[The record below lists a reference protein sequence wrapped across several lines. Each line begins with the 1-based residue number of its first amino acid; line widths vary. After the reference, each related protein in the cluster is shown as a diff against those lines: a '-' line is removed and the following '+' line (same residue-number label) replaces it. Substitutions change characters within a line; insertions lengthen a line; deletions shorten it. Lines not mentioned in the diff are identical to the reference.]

1 MTEHHDSKDTDSKDT
16 PTTPQENASE
26 NAAPDTFDYVVDYWD
41 DEGSASNDSSDAV
54 IEALSATVDANA
66 TDPTDGDTD
75 ADGEPAA
82 DKSRE
87 TAPAHSNENA
97 QVTVPD
103 VVQVADH
110 LDSSLQAEEDGEDA
124 ALAGSSIFRAY
135 PMLSLHD
142 VTVSDPKTK
151 EHIWQHLTFR
161 CEAGECYAIM
171 VDAHDTR
178 RHATLLALIGGFIA
192 PSSGEIMTKTTPYE
206 DMDAE
211 QLRGHR
217 LGMITPQ
224 FSLRGDLNAVENLTY
239 VMNASGQTFMKPVK
253 GLAQDLLVRTRFGEN
268 TKADESPRRRT
279 RPGGCGQTQHR
290 ACLGH
295 RPGLHHRRQP
305 HRQSQR
311 DRHQAGSQPAQGT
324 GEHAGQ
330 AAHGDRRHRQR
341 ADRQAVRQHHRP
353 ALTLQATFPVK
364 G

>member
-87 TAPAHSNENA
+87 TAPAHPNENA

-268 TKADESPRRRT
+268 TKADESTLAGELDPVDAARLSIARALAIDPDYIIADDLTVNLNETDAKQILDLLKAQVSTPNKQRT
-279 RPGGCGQTQHR
+279 VIVVTASEQIAKQFDNIIDLR
-290 ACLGH
+290 
-295 RPGLHHRRQP
+295 
-305 HRQSQR
+305 
-311 DRHQAGSQPAQGT
+311 
-324 GEHAGQ
+324 
-330 AAHGDRRHRQR
+330 
-341 ADRQAVRQHHRP
+341 
-353 ALTLQATFPVK
+353 
-364 G
+364 

>member
-26 NAAPDTFDYVVDYWD
+26 NTAPDTFDYVVDYWD
-41 DEGSASNDSSDAV
+41 DEGSADNDSSDAV
-54 IEALSATVDANA
+54 IEALSATVDANVA
-66 TDPTDGDTD
+66 DSSGGDTD
-75 ADGEPAA
+75 ATSGSGDAA
-82 DKSRE
+82 DELRE
-87 TAPAHSNENA
+87 TAPAHPNENA
-97 QVTVPD
+97 GVTVPD

-124 ALAGSSIFRAY
+124 TLAGSSIFRAY
-135 PMLSLHD
+135 PMLSLHN

-161 CEAGECYAIM
+161 CEAGECYAIV

-224 FSLRGDLNAVENLTY
+224 FSLRGNLNAVENLIY

-253 GLAQDLLVRTRFGEN
+253 EIAQDLLVHTRFGEN
-268 TKADESPRRRT
+268 TKADESTPVSELDPVDAARLSIARALAIDPDYIIADDLTVNLNETDAKQILDLLKAQVSTPNKQRT
-279 RPGGCGQTQHR
+279 VIIVTASEQIAKQFDNIIDLR
-290 ACLGH
+290 
-295 RPGLHHRRQP
+295 
-305 HRQSQR
+305 
-311 DRHQAGSQPAQGT
+311 
-324 GEHAGQ
+324 
-330 AAHGDRRHRQR
+330 
-341 ADRQAVRQHHRP
+341 
-353 ALTLQATFPVK
+353 
-364 G
+364 

>member
-253 GLAQDLLVRTRFGEN
+253 GLRKTSSCARGSART
-268 TKADESPRRRT
+268 RRRT
-279 RPGGCGQTQHR
+279 KAPSPTNSTRWMRPDSASRVPWPSTRTTSSQTTSPSIST
-290 ACLGH
+290 
-295 RPGLHHRRQP
+295 RPTPSRF
-305 HRQSQR
+305 STC
-311 DRHQAGSQPAQGT
+311 S
-324 GEHAGQ
+324 
-330 AAHGDRRHRQR
+330 RHR
-341 ADRQAVRQHHRP
+341 
-353 ALTLQATFPVK
+353 
-364 G
+364 

>member
-16 PTTPQENASE
+16 PTTSQENTSE
-26 NAAPDTFDYVVDYWD
+26 NAAPNTFNYVVDYWD

-54 IEALSATVDANA
+54 IEALSATVDARGA
-66 TDPTDGDTD
+66 DSA
-75 ADGEPAA
+75 ADGNGSADESGAA
-82 DKSRE
+82 
-87 TAPAHSNENA
+87 APQHPGENDENA
-97 QVTVPD
+97 GNGASAGVTVPD

-161 CEAGECYAIM
+161 CEAGECYAIV

-178 RHATLLALIGGFIA
+178 RHATLLALISGFIA

-239 VMNASGQTFMKPVK
+239 VMNASGQMFMKPVK
-253 GLAQDLLVRTRFGEN
+253 ELAQDLLVRTRFGEN
-268 TKADESPRRRT
+268 TKADESTLAGELDPVDAARLSIARALAIDPDYIIADDLTVNLNETDAKQILNLLKAQVSAPNKQRT
-279 RPGGCGQTQHR
+279 MIVVTASEQIAKQFDNIIDLR
-290 ACLGH
+290 
-295 RPGLHHRRQP
+295 
-305 HRQSQR
+305 
-311 DRHQAGSQPAQGT
+311 
-324 GEHAGQ
+324 
-330 AAHGDRRHRQR
+330 
-341 ADRQAVRQHHRP
+341 
-353 ALTLQATFPVK
+353 
-364 G
+364 

>member
-16 PTTPQENASE
+16 PTTPQGNASE

-41 DEGSASNDSSDAV
+41 DEGSADNDSSDAV

-66 TDPTDGDTD
+66 TDPVDGDTD

-82 DKSRE
+82 DESGE
-87 TAPAHSNENA
+87 TAPAHPNENA
-97 QVTVPD
+97 GVTVPD

-110 LDSSLQAEEDGEDA
+110 LDSSLQAEEDGEDP

-161 CEAGECYAIM
+161 CEAGECYAIV

-178 RHATLLALIGGFIA
+178 RHATLLALIGGFIS

-253 GLAQDLLVRTRFGEN
+253 ELAQDLLVRTRFGEN
-268 TKADESPRRRT
+268 TKADESTLAGELDPVDAARLSIARALAIDPDYIIADDLTINLNETDAKQILDLLKAQVSTPNKQRT
-279 RPGGCGQTQHR
+279 VIVVTASEQIAKQFDNIIDLR
-290 ACLGH
+290 
-295 RPGLHHRRQP
+295 
-305 HRQSQR
+305 
-311 DRHQAGSQPAQGT
+311 
-324 GEHAGQ
+324 
-330 AAHGDRRHRQR
+330 
-341 ADRQAVRQHHRP
+341 
-353 ALTLQATFPVK
+353 
-364 G
+364 

>member
-41 DEGSASNDSSDAV
+41 DEGSADNDSSDAV

-66 TDPTDGDTD
+66 TDPVGGDTD
-75 ADGEPAA
+75 ATAGSGDTA
-82 DKSRE
+82 DESGE
-87 TAPAHSNENA
+87 TAPAHPNENA
-97 QVTVPD
+97 GVTVPD

-110 LDSSLQAEEDGEDA
+110 LDSSLQAEEDGEDTT
-124 ALAGSSIFRAY
+124 LAGSSIFRAY

-161 CEAGECYAIM
+161 CEAGECYAIV
-171 VDAHDTR
+171 VDAHDTP

-253 GLAQDLLVRTRFGEN
+253 ELAQDLLVRTRFGEN
-268 TKADESPRRRT
+268 TKADESTVAGELDPVDAARLSIARALAIDPDYIIADDLTVNLNETDTKQILDLLKAQVSTPNKQRT
-279 RPGGCGQTQHR
+279 AIVVTASEQIAKQFDNIIDLR
-290 ACLGH
+290 
-295 RPGLHHRRQP
+295 
-305 HRQSQR
+305 
-311 DRHQAGSQPAQGT
+311 
-324 GEHAGQ
+324 
-330 AAHGDRRHRQR
+330 
-341 ADRQAVRQHHRP
+341 
-353 ALTLQATFPVK
+353 
-364 G
+364 